1 MIDTDVLQR
10 NLRDCIQ
17 QFPVKVRHKSR
28 EMFVKLNCTQDILQT
43 IDSATRDNMAI
54 TVIGSKSDFGSR
66 PPKSM
71 DDMDVL
77 VGDKWVKFQIRDV
90 PDYFD
95 PLSPGFQ
102 INLQSPHKGVE

>member
-17 QFPVKVRHKSR
+17 QFPVKVRHKGR

-43 IDSATRDNMAI
+43 IESGTRDNMTI
-54 TVIGSKSDFGSR
+54 TVIGLKGDFGDR
-66 PPKSM
+66 PPKSL
-71 DDMDVL
+71 DDMDVF
-77 VGDKWVKFQIRDV
+77 VGDKWIKFQIREV

-95 PLSPGFQ
+95 PLSPGYQ
-102 INLQSPHKGVE
+102 INLQSVSKGVE